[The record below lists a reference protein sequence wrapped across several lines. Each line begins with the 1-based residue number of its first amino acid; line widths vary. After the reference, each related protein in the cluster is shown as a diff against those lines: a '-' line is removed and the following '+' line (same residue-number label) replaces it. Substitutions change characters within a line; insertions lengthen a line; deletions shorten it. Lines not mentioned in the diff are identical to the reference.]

1 MAYVGENVPGE
12 DASTDTDLWQ
22 KTDVVKT
29 NISMRKLAFAYF
41 SKYFPDIEREY
52 SGIGLGS
59 NQCGTSHRSLKDG
72 TDFGFG
78 SGSAQLAHD
87 VAYGTDAPRYLRAL
101 GVPMNITRCAV
112 AGLVHADS
120 SCVKELLFSDSLHFY
135 GKEDAEGDD
144 RATEAKRL
152 DSTGT
157 TLNDQNGRCH
167 HCCHLE
173 NSKEY

>member
-1 MAYVGENVPGE
+1 MSER
-12 DASTDTDLWQ
+12 TF
-22 KTDVVKT
+22 
-29 NISMRKLAFAYF
+29 LAKMQAQ
-41 SKYFPDIEREY
+41 IRTC
-52 SGIGLGS
+52 GRT
-59 NQCGTSHRSLKDG
+59 QCGTSHRSVKDG

-101 GVPMNITRCAV
+101 GVPINITRCAV

-120 SCVKELLFSDSLHFY
+120 SCIKELFSDSLCFY
-135 GKEDAEGDD
+135 GKEDATGDA
-144 RATEAKRL
+144 RAKRS
-152 DSTGT
+152 DSAGT
-157 TLNDQNGRCH
+157 TLYDQNGRCH